1 MKGMAAERS
10 KFQRRLDSFFRGLF
24 FEENGKPKS
33 ANLLYSFILAI
44 LFILIYGAGY
54 LLLLDPLER
63 AFSGAPVAVR
73 NLAEYLVP
81 ALAGSAICLLFTL
94 LPGEKKGLVAGAYVW
109 MGGLLVA
116 MMLFELLL
124 IDWSDAGTEYSL
136 FMAIVN
142 LPGIASVLTGGVPAL
157 LLYRRE
163 QKRRTAQ
170 ETVRERPSWYGS

>member
-10 KFQRRLDSFFRGLF
+10 KLQRHLDSFFRGLF

-33 ANLLYSFILAI
+33 ANLLYSFLLAI
-44 LFILIYGAGY
+44 LFLLIYGASY

-63 AFSGAPVAVR
+63 AFAGASVAVR
-73 NLAEYLVP
+73 NIMEYVIP
-81 ALAGSAICLLFTL
+81 ALVGTVVCLLFTL

-109 MGGLLVA
+109 MAALLIAV
-116 MMLFELLL
+116 MLFELLL
-124 IDWSDAGTEYSL
+124 IDWSDARTEYGL
-136 FMAIVN
+136 FMTVVN

-163 QKRRTAQ
+163 RKARAER
-170 ETVRERPSWYGS
+170 EKVRERPYWYQS